1 MHTDFK
7 SLIQCFSV
15 IAGTQTPC
23 HIPSS
28 SCYSY
33 TLYTGALTKQ
43 ILTFLGDGLIIYIYI
58 YTQNNKQATR
68 SPTKI
73 TLSCTSHS
81 SHPGSQTLGVWC
93 TQPQPHALMQGT
105 ALTSS
110 LVVPRVSHK
119 RWSQD
124 NFKPCSGISPYCKSF
139 PKSAL
144 PENTQTMRQPMFPTD
159 REDIAVLSGSC
170 FFAFNIIKVAML
182 DCDFSIAVEA
192 CFSPGHSQQAVLNQ
206 ITMSIQDAA
215 ERGFQIHVQC

>member
-1 MHTDFK
+1 MLLIHTIHRSTNQANTYIFRRWFNK
-7 SLIQCFSV
+7 
-15 IAGTQTPC
+15 
-23 HIPSS
+23 
-28 SCYSY
+28 
-33 TLYTGALTKQ
+33 
-43 ILTFLGDGLIIYIYI
+43 IYIYI

-81 SHPGSQTLGVWC
+81 SHPGSQNLGVWC
-93 TQPQPHALMQGT
+93 TQSQPHALMQET

-110 LVVPRVSHK
+110 LVVPRVSQEC
-119 RWSQD
+119 WSQD
-124 NFKPCSGISPYCKSF
+124 NFKPCSGISPHCNSF

-170 FFAFNIIKVAML
+170 FFAFNIIEVAML

>member
-1 MHTDFK
+1 MLLIHTIHRSTNQANTYIFRRWFNK
-7 SLIQCFSV
+7 
-15 IAGTQTPC
+15 
-23 HIPSS
+23 
-28 SCYSY
+28 
-33 TLYTGALTKQ
+33 
-43 ILTFLGDGLIIYIYI
+43 IYIYI

-110 LVVPRVSHK
+110 LVVPRVSQEC
-119 RWSQD
+119 WSQD
-124 NFKPCSGISPYCKSF
+124 NFKPCSGISPHCNSF

-159 REDIAVLSGSC
+159 REDIAVLSGSW
-170 FFAFNIIKVAML
+170 FFAFNIIEVAML

>member
-1 MHTDFK
+1 ML
-7 SLIQCFSV
+7 LI
-15 IAGTQTPC
+15 
-23 HIPSS
+23 
-28 SCYSY
+28 Y
-33 TLYTGALTKQ
+33 TIHRSTNQANTY
-43 ILTFLGDGLIIYIYI
+43 IFRRWFNNIYIYI

-81 SHPGSQTLGVWC
+81 SHPGSQNLGVWC
-93 TQPQPHALMQGT
+93 TQSQPHALMQET

-110 LVVPRVSHK
+110 LVVPRVSQEC
-119 RWSQD
+119 WSQD
-124 NFKPCSGISPYCKSF
+124 NFKPCSGISPHCNSF

-170 FFAFNIIKVAML
+170 FFAFNIIEVAML

>member
-1 MHTDFK
+1 ML
-7 SLIQCFSV
+7 LI
-15 IAGTQTPC
+15 
-23 HIPSS
+23 
-28 SCYSY
+28 Y
-33 TLYTGALTKQ
+33 TIHRSTNQANTY
-43 ILTFLGDGLIIYIYI
+43 IFRRWFNNIYIYI

-81 SHPGSQTLGVWC
+81 SHPGSQTLRVWC

-110 LVVPRVSHK
+110 LVVPRVSQEC
-119 RWSQD
+119 WSQD
-124 NFKPCSGISPYCKSF
+124 NFKPCSGISPHCNSF